1 MPLHWRIVVELRGPW
16 LGTLWT
22 SKGKS
27 FNQSRYR
34 CNLLVILSEM
44 LMANITG
51 RGFKLVREE

>member
-51 RGFKLVREE
+51 RGFK